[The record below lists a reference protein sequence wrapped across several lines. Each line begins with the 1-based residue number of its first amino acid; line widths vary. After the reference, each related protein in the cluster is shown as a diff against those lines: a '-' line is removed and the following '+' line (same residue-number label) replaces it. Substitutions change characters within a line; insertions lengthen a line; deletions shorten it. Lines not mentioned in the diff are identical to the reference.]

1 MHGVS
6 HWINL
11 VICTW
16 WIVASV
22 DQTQISVAIDLCAQP
37 GQPSRLYLKPPHGYH
52 IIETSVY
59 GTQFSQGRP
68 NDVCFRCGGYGHF
81 GRDCRMSGYRTYGRG
96 RSPRRTS
103 RYSRSRSRSRRRSG
117 GLLFSTLCLKY
128 SCQCL
133 LSHFVMCIS
142 GVPKKRHAS
151 STAYNFCLGQM
162 FKSQIF
168 MSSN

>member
-37 GQPSRLYLKPPHGYH
+37 RQPSRLYLKPPHGYH

-117 GLLFSTLCLKY
+117 E
-128 SCQCL
+128 L
-133 LSHFVMCIS
+133 LSSPYLQLSVFIIS
-142 GVPKKRHAS
+142 LQYVYIRWPQKRHS
-151 STAYNFCLGQM
+151 SLAAYNVCSSQKFS
-162 FKSQIF
+162 SQIF
-168 MSSN
+168 MHIN

>member
-11 VICTW
+11 VKCAW
-16 WIVASV
+16 WFVASV
-22 DQTQISVAIDLCAQP
+22 DQIQISGAIDLCAQP
-37 GQPSRLYLKPPHGYH
+37 MQPSRLYLKPPHGYH
-52 IIETSVY
+52 IIETSLY
-59 GTQFSQGRP
+59 GTQFTQGRP

-117 GLLFSTLCLKY
+117 ELFSSPYLQL
-128 SCQCL
+128 SL
-133 LSHFVMCIS
+133 FIILSHYSMCIS
-142 GVPKKRHAS
+142 GVPKNATLLRSLITFVRA
-151 STAYNFCLGQM
+151 
-162 FKSQIF
+162 KSFHLKFSCI
-168 MSSN
+168 